1 MREVEATNYSREGVS
16 KVVATA
22 DLRGEGLREQSGFC
36 DSGCRGWEGFG
47 QEICSKW
54 QLSAANVAAWPISHN
69 GCLVPREPFCFHSAR
84 LFLLTWPFWGRPKW
98 CAGLSLFLQWVGRS
112 PMVWTSI
119 LLSSTKDNQEISIN
133 KLQTSSNVSV
143 FALFRTSINSQ
154 SFSKIPACLLSSAV
168 QGSPMV
174 SPRSTIARC
183 ARPRRWPTLF

>member
-1 MREVEATNYSREGVS
+1 LKPPTILGKESRKWSPLLTCEVRDYGSRVAFATVDAVAEKDLAKRYVPSGNYP
-16 KVVATA
+16 
-22 DLRGEGLREQSGFC
+22 
-36 DSGCRGWEGFG
+36 
-47 QEICSKW
+47 
-54 QLSAANVAAWPISHN
+54 QLMWPLDQYLIMGAW
-69 GCLVPREPFCFHSAR
+69 CLGSPFASIPHVF